1 MQTTLHRTRCT
12 TTQCKPCQCGCA
24 GRRSGKRHVHAGATQ
39 FRQAPGE
46 VIRVQVRRSG
56 RAAVR
61 CRSRRLN
68 CGSRTQPSSPRRLG
82 PFWPLAHA
90 QQPARP
96 TREPGEAS
104 AGRHRMRTAVRT
116 CLSSSAF
123 FSRTRRRSIA
133 SSRRCETAAVVRNT
147 DGSNFSYSWNCVA
160 QHGLPVGTIPGTT
173 QTVGSAHL
181 DSPGAG
187 ERVHALKAMHVM
199 VFVRCAPLGQ
209 LVQPLTH
216 QVRGATL
223 DRLAHTPSPLARL
236 PAPLRCG
243 R

>member
-1 MQTTLHRTRCT
+1 M
-12 TTQCKPCQCGCA
+12 
-24 GRRSGKRHVHAGATQ
+24 
-39 FRQAPGE
+39 
-46 VIRVQVRRSG
+46 
-56 RAAVR
+56 
-61 CRSRRLN
+61 
-68 CGSRTQPSSPRRLG
+68 
-82 PFWPLAHA
+82 
-90 QQPARP
+90 
-96 TREPGEAS
+96 
-104 AGRHRMRTAVRT
+104 RT

-160 QHGLPVGTIPGTT
+160 QHGLPVGTIPSTT
-173 QTVGSAHL
+173 QTVDSSHL

-216 QVRGATL
+216 QVRGATP

-236 PAPLRCG
+236 PAPMRCG
-243 R
+243 RQSRTRWVWQGSCGTAQHRLVSNTAHTDTRRRWRRTLASTPPAQAAA